1 MSLRIHVVR
10 VTSEYLRGASAL
22 AAAAEEVDP
31 AALLAVATKAS
42 RRLEAEKASWAS
54 ALAVLLRAGVK
65 AREGERGSA
74 VTSLLEEAARLA
86 SASGMAG
93 YACAAQRALA
103 LVRGG
108 REGRER
114 AAALE
119 ATLADRGVKEPAR
132 FAAMLVPGFESLG

>member
-10 VTSEYLRGASAL
+10 ATAEYLRGATAL
-22 AAAAEEVDP
+22 AAASGEADP
-31 AALLAVATKAS
+31 SALLGVAAKAS
-42 RRLEAEKASWAS
+42 RRLEAEKAPWTS
-54 ALAVLLRAGVK
+54 ALAALLRAGVK
-65 AREGERGSA
+65 AREGERGTA

-108 REGRER
+108 PDAREKI
-114 AAALE
+114 AALE
-119 ATLADRGVKEPAR
+119 ATLADRGVKDPAR
-132 FAAMLVPGFESLG
+132 FAAMLVPGFESLT